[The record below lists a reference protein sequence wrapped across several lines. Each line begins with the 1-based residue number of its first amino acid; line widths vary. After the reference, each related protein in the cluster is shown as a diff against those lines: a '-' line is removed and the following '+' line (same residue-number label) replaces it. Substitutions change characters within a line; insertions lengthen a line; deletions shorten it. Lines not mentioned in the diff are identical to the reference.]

1 MNNIIKMGL
10 FTSSVVFTATV
21 IVIAIGLFDISS
33 TASMF
38 NDVFAEID
46 NNHEE
51 MKNSNIDISIDSI
64 SLKNSNEKCTWW
76 DARGC

>member
-1 MNNIIKMGL
+1 MNIFIELGVL
-10 FTSSVVFTATV
+10 FFTMNV
-21 IVIAIGLFDISS
+21 LSLVGIS
-33 TASMF
+33 TASMV

-46 NNHEE
+46 NNNEE
-51 MKNSNIDISIDSI
+51 MKNSNIDIGIDSI

>member
-1 MNNIIKMGL
+1 MNIFIKIGMLFIIIN
-10 FTSSVVFTATV
+10 V
-21 IVIAIGLFDISS
+21 IGLVGIS
-33 TASMF
+33 TASMV
-38 NDVFAEID
+38 NDVFAEIE

-51 MKNSNIDISIDSI
+51 MTNSNIDIIIDSI

>member
-1 MNNIIKMGL
+1 MGL

>member
-1 MNNIIKMGL
+1 MGL
-10 FTSSVVFTATV
+10 FTSSGVFTATV
-21 IVIAIGLFDISS
+21 IVIVIGLFDIAS

>member
-10 FTSSVVFTATV
+10 FTSSVVFTATI

>member
-64 SLKNSNEKCTWW
+64 SLKNTNEKCTWW